1 MSAADPEK
9 ATAAVNLGIR
19 LSAVA
24 SVTSCDT
31 DMPVSDNK
39 VISTMGGMCAVDA
52 LCCGNKGTALMYRVL
67 QTLRLEVYC
76 DDQLGKD

>member
-1 MSAADPEK
+1 MVVAESDSTIKFPVRGQTKLDPTCMSAADPEK

-52 LCCGNKGTALMYRVL
+52 L
-67 QTLRLEVYC
+67 
-76 DDQLGKD
+76 